1 MKRFGKMV
9 LVLLLCGLCFSTVAF
24 AEGHGKGG
32 KMLIGYTGFAPTLPF
47 SVSISRGVQD
57 KCKELG
63 YEFVVL
69 SPAETKAEL
78 QVQALDNA
86 IIKGL
91 DGLVIMPIDARALGP
106 SLDAA
111 QKKGIPVVV
120 VDAVVNHPSVLAF
133 IGTDNLEAARM
144 AGRYIVEKTKAKGDL
159 LLIAGQIGH
168 PNGDKRLKGVK
179 EVCEAAGMK
188 VTVRPTD
195 WMTDRAMQYAT
206 DELQANPK
214 ISAIFSSWDPGA
226 LAVKQA
232 AKSLGLLDKV
242 IIVGFDGDLSALKAI
257 KAGEILATT
266 RQQPYLM
273 GQSGVDVLSKV
284 FAGKKDYLKEVLIP
298 GEMIDKSNVDKY
310 LQ

>member
-1 MKRFGKMV
+1 MGKIGKLVVV
-9 LVLLLCGLCFSTVAF
+9 LVLCLLCLSTLAF
-24 AEGHGKGG
+24 GAGHGTNG

-47 SVSISRGVQD
+47 FINLAKGVED

-63 YEFVVL
+63 YEFIML

-91 DGLVIMPIDARALGP
+91 DGLVISPIDARALGP

-111 QKKGIPVVV
+111 QKNGVRVVV
-120 VDAVVNHPSVLAF
+120 VDAVINHPSVLAF
-133 IGTDNLEAARM
+133 IGTDNLEAAKM
-144 AGRYIVEKTKAKGDL
+144 AGRYIVDKTKAKGDL
-159 LLIAGQIGH
+159 LLLGGQIGH

-179 EVCEAAGMK
+179 ETCEAAGMK
-188 VTVRPTD
+188 VIVRPTD

-206 DELQANPK
+206 DELQADPN
-214 ISAIFSSWDPGA
+214 ITAIFSCWDPGA
-226 LAVKQA
+226 LAAKQA

-242 IIVGFDGDLSALKAI
+242 TIVGFDGDQSVFKSI
-257 KAGEILATT
+257 KAGEIVATT
-266 RQQPYLM
+266 RQQPYVM
-273 GQSGVDVLSKV
+273 GQKGVEVLSKV
-284 FAGKKDYLKEVLIP
+284 FAGRSDFPKEVLIP
-298 GEMIDKSNVDKY
+298 GEMIDKTNVDQF